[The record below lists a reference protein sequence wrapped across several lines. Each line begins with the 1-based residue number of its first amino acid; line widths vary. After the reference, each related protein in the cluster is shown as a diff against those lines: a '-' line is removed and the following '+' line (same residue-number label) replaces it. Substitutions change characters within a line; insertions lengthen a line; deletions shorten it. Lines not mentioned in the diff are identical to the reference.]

1 MARKKLYRTEEEI
14 KERNR
19 KKSRKSY
26 WKNKQITD
34 IDKIL
39 REWSYRSQDGKPNF
53 SMRSLDIL
61 ESVLIDFNWSRNERL
76 TLIKQIGE
84 SKMNSAKLTNEN
96 KMIIEPIPYQQ
107 KSEPKSFSDRV
118 KALKVLW
125 DSDPKKYSSTPLGVY
140 NTNMSPKEYFT
151 YVRRQSDIDAL
162 EEFKLSD
169 QNHLI
174 SNSPNNRKESKTGD
188 LFVIRMR
195 YSYTM
200 IAGVSDSNFFPLSLI
215 DNSDD
220 VGEKIKHLI
229 LKDRGNLTSVLKRYD
244 EEVLNVNQ
252 WQKVFEGI
260 ESNPFNEFKLKN
272 DRFKKILKRSK
283 SILSKHVKP
292 IERINTKYSL
302 KTMLGADVWDEW
314 YNFDQSLNIRI
325 TYETLGVHT
334 NEMQAYN
341 NTETNWI
348 EYNFLTSAITL
359 SSYYDSDS
367 IDKSQLINIHNSC
380 IDEDVFTGKKDHF
393 LSKVKH
399 KKQEGFESWFP
410 IDYSAL
416 ETLSWDDFIN
426 QLSRSKQTAD
436 KKKKKAWSD
445 LFSKKDKKDKFI
457 TYDIV
462 NENISLIKSISNLPK
477 SEEFESELES
487 FISVDK
493 SRNITN
499 IKDLSL
505 KNHYNV
511 GIITRASKE
520 LSKKIYKS
528 RDDNSRRVKVA
539 EKLLD
544 TMVKAIKDGELKVF
558 INDTDLSNTT
568 MTRYNYFYKKV
579 IKKTEVVLDAL
590 ANNGKLPFD
599 SDYWWSELR
608 QGLAENH
615 IFANRDGILL
625 VWDQK
630 DYGMFVKHEINFS
643 HKTGLSECHMN
654 PKLQET
660 TDNIFL
666 GLPLDNELNGKKP
679 IKNLQRYISEFEVN
693 MDEWLKNNEDRENRT
708 YTTRMLNEVINDI
721 WLKIGNN

>member
-1 MARKKLYRTEEEI
+1 MGRQKLYKTEEEI
-14 KERNR
+14 RERNR
-19 KKSRKSY
+19 KKARKSY
-26 WKNKQITD
+26 WKNKMITD
-34 IDKIL
+34 LDKIL
-39 REWSYRSQDGKPNF
+39 IEWAYRTPTGKVDTKSNDGLII
-53 SMRSLDIL
+53 LD
-61 ESVLIDFNWSRNERL
+61 SVLRDFGWPYETRN
-76 TLIKQIGE
+76 TLIGE
-84 SKMNSAKLTNEN
+84 LQMENLTTNKIKESNTMNFEN
-96 KMIIEPIPYQQ
+96 QQ
-107 KSEPKSFSDRV
+107 SFSDKVISV
-118 KALKVLW
+118 KNLW
-125 DSDPKKYSSTPLGVY
+125 DSNSDKYSSTPLGVY

-151 YVRRQSDIDAL
+151 YVRKQSDIDSL
-162 EEFKLSD
+162 EEYGVP
-169 QNHLI
+169 NTYHLV

-188 LFVIRMR
+188 LFMIRTR
-195 YSYTM
+195 YAYTM
-200 IAGVSDSNFFPLSLI
+200 IAGVSDSNFFPVSLI

-220 VGEKIKHLI
+220 VGDKISHLI
-229 LKDRGNLTSVLKRYD
+229 LKDRGNLTSVLMRYN

-252 WQKVFEGI
+252 WQRIFEGI

-272 DRFKKILKRSK
+272 NRFKRIMKRSK
-283 SILSKHVKP
+283 DILSKHVKP
-292 IERINTKYSL
+292 AERLNTKYSL
-302 KTMLGADVWDEW
+302 KSMIGPDIWEEW
-314 YNFDQSLNIRI
+314 YNFEHSISLRI

-367 IDKSQLINIHNSC
+367 IDKSQLIDIHNSC

-416 ETLSWDDFIN
+416 ETLSWTDFIN

-436 KKKKKAWSD
+436 QKKKKAWSD

-462 NENISLIKSISNLPK
+462 NENVSLIKGISELPK
-477 SEEFESELES
+477 SEEFESELDS
-487 FISVDK
+487 FISADK
-493 SRNITN
+493 ARNITN

-511 GIITRASKE
+511 GILTRGSKE
-520 LSKKIYKS
+520 ISKEIYKS
-528 RDDNSRRVKVA
+528 RGNDNGRRLVVA
-539 EKLLD
+539 EHILD
-544 TMVKAIKDGELKVF
+544 TMVKAIKDGELKIF
-558 INDTDLSNTT
+558 INNTDLSNTT

-579 IKKTEVVLDAL
+579 IENTLTKLNAL
-590 ANNGKLPFD
+590 ENNGKLPFD

-608 QGLAENH
+608 QGLADRY
-615 IFANRDGILL
+615 IYPNREGVLL

-630 DYGMFVKHEINFS
+630 DYGMFVKHEINFAD
-643 HKTGLSECHMN
+643 KKGLSECHVN

-666 GLPLDNELNGKKP
+666 GLPYDNELNGKKP
-679 IKNLQRYISEFEVN
+679 IKNLQQYISEFEVS
-693 MDEWLKNNEDRENRT
+693 MDEWLKNNEDTENRAYST
-708 YTTRMLNEVINDI
+708 QMLNEVINDI
-721 WLKIGNN
+721 WLKVGNK